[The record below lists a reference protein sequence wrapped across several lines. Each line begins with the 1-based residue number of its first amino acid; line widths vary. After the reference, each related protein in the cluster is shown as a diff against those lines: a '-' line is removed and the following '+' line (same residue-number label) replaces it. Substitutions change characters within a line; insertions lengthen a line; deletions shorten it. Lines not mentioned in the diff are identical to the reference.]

1 MGGHNSL
8 LEMYIIVAGVNT
20 ISRKLVEDLVE
31 NHDVVVVE
39 EDEEKAERIY
49 STGATVV
56 NGMPSSLSVL
66 DDAGIAK
73 ADVLVS
79 TMSDPN
85 KNMIVSMIGKKY
97 GVPKIVARVEDTS
110 YIDIYNMLEVN
121 TIEYTD
127 IVYSEFI
134 SVIEHPSLRKIANVG
149 KAKEIVEIVVSENS
163 PLENLRID
171 EVMEMKEFP
180 SSESEFAAVL
190 RDDETHQP
198 KDTFRLKR
206 GDSILVVV
214 DEKAR
219 KKINKVL

>member
-1 MGGHNSL
+1 MFHKFL
-8 LEMYIIVAGVNT
+8 LVMYIIVAGVNT
-20 ISRKLVEDLVE
+20 ISRRLVEDLVV

-56 NGMPSSLSVL
+56 GGRPSNLSVL

-79 TMSDPN
+79 TLSDPN

-149 KAKEIVEIVVSENS
+149 RGKEIVEIVVSEDS
-163 PLENLRID
+163 PLENMRID
-171 EVMEMKEFP
+171 EVKELKAFP
-180 SSESEFAAVL
+180 DSESEFAAVL
-190 RDDETHQP
+190 RGDETYQP
-198 KDTFRLKR
+198 DDTFRLKK
-206 GDSILVVV
+206 GDSLLVIV

-219 KKINKVL
+219 KRINKVL